1 MTLRRPAPYNP
12 GMFGLPSIQKLLL
25 LAAIVAAVWYGF
37 KLVGRLSA
45 QRKAE
50 QKLRAGQGGASAS
63 DLGRDGGRSRSAAR
77 AELKTEE
84 MEACPSC
91 GAYVA
96 SGKARSCGRA
106 DCPY

>member
-1 MTLRRPAPYNP
+1 MTLRHPATYNA

-25 LAAIVAAVWYGF
+25 LAAIVGAVWYGF

-50 QKLRAGQGGASAS
+50 QKLRGGQGERSAG
-63 DLGRDGGRSRSAAR
+63 DAAGGRTRSAAR
-77 AELKTEE
+77 AELKAEE
-84 MEACPSC
+84 MEPCPAC

-96 SGKARSCGRA
+96 TGKARNCGRA